1 MGMSN
6 RVPLIDLSVLPDS
19 WIKDVTGWLGEVYLG
34 TIAPGAAMRFVGD
47 DLLVSV
53 LRTSFPIVRWI
64 DLWGQCWEHTEG
76 EIYQIGV
83 NAEWRP

>member
-1 MGMSN
+1 
-6 RVPLIDLSVLPDS
+6 LIDLSVLPDS

-53 LRTSFPIVRWI
+53 LRTSFPIVR
-64 DLWGQCWEHTEG
+64 
-76 EIYQIGV
+76 
-83 NAEWRP
+83 